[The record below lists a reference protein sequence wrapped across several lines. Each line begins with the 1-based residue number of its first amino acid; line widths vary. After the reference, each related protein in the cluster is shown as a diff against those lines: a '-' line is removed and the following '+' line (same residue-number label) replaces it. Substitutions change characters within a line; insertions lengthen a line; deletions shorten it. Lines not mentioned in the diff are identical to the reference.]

1 MIINLSQSVILKD
14 PCRILAVNY
23 NSEKIERIDFSFSR
37 EALQGFATELLLLY
51 SDINEQN
58 KMILTT
64 NPLKIDPAPNQILGF
79 YLTPTSPT
87 FVIKIN
93 YLDETSI
100 TDEKVKNAKEII
112 IRKKE
117 ANLYYKINT
126 SSEED
131 ENDCICLESY
141 ELFRRNIVDIAVVNK
156 NGENISNKLSAIT
169 LELNRQGIKSF
180 ANMLLVLA
188 NNCDTETEYLLFQD
202 NSVEYGYNMGIVLTQ
217 DSIPSKLI
225 IRDLGTVDDYD
236 ERF

>member
-1 MIINLSQSVILKD
+1 MIINLSQSVLLKD
-14 PCRILAVNY
+14 PCRILAVNF

-37 EALQGFATELLLLY
+37 EALLGFATELLLLY

-100 TDEKVKNAKEII
+100 TDAKVKKAKEII

-117 ANLYYKINT
+117 ANLYYNINT

-236 ERF
+236 ERL